1 MTTQQTILGIVAAC
15 LVLIVAAPA
24 IGNDNVEF
32 YGPRAAPYSTGVK
45 VLPGRPLYFTSGGNS
60 NVKDGATMKE
70 QALATMKRLEAN
82 IAAAGYG
89 IDAVVVIRAYLR
101 PGQTG
106 AVDYAGWDA
115 AWGEVFN
122 G

>member
-89 IDAVVVIRAYLR
+89 IDDLRRRRRHWLVGGVSLRAAA
-101 PGQTG
+101 GQHQG
-106 AVDYAGWDA
+106 GHQ
-115 AWGEVFN
+115 
-122 G
+122 